1 MEKLSIKALAVAG
14 GALWGV
20 YMLLI
25 AWSAWLFNW
34 GTGFVTV
41 MSSIYIGFTPTF
53 LGGVIGAV
61 WGFIDGAIAG
71 AVIAWI
77 YNIAAAKR

>member
-1 MEKLSIKALAVAG
+1 MEKLNIKALAMAG

-34 GTGFVTV
+34 GTGFVTA